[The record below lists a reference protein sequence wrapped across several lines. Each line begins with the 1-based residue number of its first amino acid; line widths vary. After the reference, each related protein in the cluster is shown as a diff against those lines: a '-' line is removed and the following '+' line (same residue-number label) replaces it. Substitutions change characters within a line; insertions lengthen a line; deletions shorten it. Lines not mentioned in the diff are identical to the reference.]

1 MYATSQSEASWKY
14 LVVFLIPDQNET
26 RKCTNAHA
34 EKDTKKERKQGLRT
48 VKHTDTEKKR
58 EIKQNHARGRILS
71 TQSKKDHKPKTTHK
85 FSSKGRGR

>member
-48 VKHTDTEKKR
+48 VKHTENRKKEGNKAKPCKGKDPLNTE
-58 EIKQNHARGRILS
+58 
-71 TQSKKDHKPKTTHK
+71 
-85 FSSKGRGR
+85 